1 PATAAPVFSQAD
13 LSAAVTASLEQA
25 EKARQAKKAAKRAKA
40 AEAAP
45 AAPAAVAETDEARIA
60 RLVEEKLAAV
70 RAELAPAVTETED
83 QRISRLV
90 EEKLVAERQAITA
103 AGGGPSRKGLV
114 TEHSALKPA
123 DAVSALPVNDQGNAI
138 PMERWNEGQRR
149 AVGVAL

>member
-13 LSAAVTASLEQA
+13 LSAAVTAALEQA

-60 RLVEEKLAAV
+60 RLVEEKL
-70 RAELAPAVTETED
+70 
-83 QRISRLV
+83 
-90 EEKLVAERQAITA
+90 VAERQAITA

-123 DAVSALPVNDQGNAI
+123 DAVSALPVDDQGNAI